1 MAVQGTKALEVW
13 CKQVTEGYKG
23 VTILN
28 MTTSWRSGLGFCA
41 IIHHFCP
48 ELIDFQSLD
57 PEDVFGNNELAF
69 SVAEQHL
76 GEKSNRK
83 RMTKITRIQAKLT
96 SSAKQHFCQ

>member
-1 MAVQGTKALEVW
+1 MTQGY
-13 CKQVTEGYKG
+13 QG
-23 VTILN
+23 VSILN

-48 ELIDFQSLD
+48 ELIDFQNLD

-76 GEKSNRK
+76 GENMSKAE
-83 RMTKITRIQAKLT
+83 RIQLPNIMT
-96 SSAKQHFCQ
+96 

>member
-1 MAVQGTKALEVW
+1 MSVTGTKALEVW
-13 CKQVTEGYKG
+13 CKRVTAGYSN
-23 VTILN
+23 VNILN

-48 ELIDFQSLD
+48 ELIDFQNLD

-76 GEKSNRK
+76 GENMSKAE
-83 RMTKITRIQAKLT
+83 RIQLPNIMT
-96 SSAKQHFCQ
+96 